1 MYVIINIQHVEKK
14 DKKSNFYLKTKEW
27 KIPTN
32 NSSYFVT
39 NKLAK
44 KLLIMYQS
52 NVIKAR
58 RAY

>member
-1 MYVIINIQHVEKK
+1 MQRKK
-14 DKKSNFYLKTKEW
+14 DEKSNILFKNKRMEDTYKQ
-27 KIPTN
+27 
-32 NSSYFVT
+32 SYFVT